1 MITLQIISKKEI
13 DRVDLRNMVWEG
25 AADTV
30 EDLSNEELDTII
42 SILDDCYPHGLED
55 VELNDIFWFD
65 REWIA
70 EQLGFD
76 SYEEI
81 LERRKEEEE

>member
-13 DRVDLRNMVWEG
+13 DHVDVRNMVWEG

-30 EDLSNEELDTII
+30 EDLTNEELDTII
-42 SILDDCYPHGLED
+42 SILDDLYPRGLED
-55 VELNDIFWFD
+55 VELNDIFWFE

-76 SYEEI
+76 SYDEI

>member
-1 MITLQIISKKEI
+1 MITLQIVSKKEI
-13 DRVDLRNMVWEG
+13 DHVDLRNMVWEG

-42 SILDDCYPHGLED
+42 SILDDLYPHGLED
-55 VELNDIFWFD
+55 VELNDIFWFE

-70 EQLGFD
+70 EQLGFS
-76 SYEEI
+76 SYDEI
-81 LERRKEEEE
+81 LDRRKEEEE